1 MLYKFD
7 DIIYNQINFYYDNY
21 DKVFDFLRFNQG
33 YRNFNQNTCIFKH
46 SREILNNE
54 RDKTNVE
61 NIIKKLRDY
70 RNVYLTTST
79 ITPSEYQFH
88 PLVNIH
94 IHWNHLPIEN
104 NLVGD
109 GDSTVFAWDT
119 DIYNHLNQINFNKN
133 IKSILSIR
141 RKTHFR
147 DILFSKITPDINSIF
162 RYHEYTNVLNKKFE
176 YYKQNESSPPTW
188 QELCTEYKQS
198 IFSFI
203 VETDNGDTPNIN
215 SQITEKTL
223 NAFMNGTVPIILGHK
238 NFVNELKNIGL
249 YVWNDEFGFDDADS
263 SDSYEYRLQRFIYC
277 YDNIKKMTWDESIG
291 YWNDNVHVIQ
301 KNYDIVSN
309 LLTKNWKP
317 IPTNLI

>member
-1 MLYKFD
+1 M
-7 DIIYNQINFYYDNY
+7 
-21 DKVFDFLRFNQG
+21 
-33 YRNFNQNTCIFKH
+33 
-46 SREILNNE
+46 
-54 RDKTNVE
+54 
-61 NIIKKLRDY
+61 
-70 RNVYLTTST
+70 
-79 ITPSEYQFH
+79 
-88 PLVNIH
+88 
-94 IHWNHLPIEN
+94 
-104 NLVGD
+104 
-109 GDSTVFAWDT
+109 
-119 DIYNHLNQINFNKN
+119 
-133 IKSILSIR
+133 
-141 RKTHFR
+141 
-147 DILFSKITPDINSIF
+147 LFSKITPDINSIF

-249 YVWNDEFGFDDADS
+249 YVWNDEFGFGDADS